1 MANVRL
7 LRQALTD
14 YDKKVNQA
22 NAGYSAEYDAYAAK
36 VNEFNNLP
44 YVMEGKA
51 LLGGDWKVKLSNG
64 QSVIVP
70 AEYKDQRP
78 EAGTRY
84 MRTETVTIP
93 GSTIKGDP
101 ENGVP
106 EKVIPE
112 KTLQLPRF
120 GTDPSQYYGAPVN
133 APTQSTPPR
142 LPSLTERDY
151 AEIANPSTDQAGV
164 AIANAKGYTGNSPLV
179 AENQSAARMSPF
191 QSAFND
197 PQDPQNLKSRGILAR
212 TLGGQLG

>member
-22 NAGYSAEYDAYAAK
+22 NSGYGAEYDAYAEK
-36 VNEFNNLP
+36 VNKFNDLP
-44 YVMEGKA
+44 YVMEGEA
-51 LLGGDWKVKLSNG
+51 LGGGDWRVKLSNG
-64 QSVIVP
+64 QSVIMP
-70 AEYKDQRP
+70 AGYEDQRP
-78 EAGTRY
+78 AAGTRY
-84 MRTETVTIP
+84 MRTETVTVP
-93 GSTIKGDP
+93 GDP
-101 ENGVP
+101 EAGTP
-106 EKVIPE
+106 ERTV
-112 KTLQLPRF
+112 QLPRF